1 MYVSTQKIDPCSPDI
16 LSCYE
21 EALASAKQ
29 QGVTVKILVLCN
41 PHNPLGRCYPA
52 STLTLLL
59 KFCNENKIHLVAD
72 EIYAMS
78 VYDIPAEKA
87 TPFVSVLSLD
97 WEKYI
102 DAKYFHHVYG
112 LSKDFACGGLRMGV
126 LYTKSREVERAV
138 TALANFHSSG
148 TVNALL
154 ATRILENRS
163 FTKEFLQK
171 SRKRMAEASMLARTL
186 LDEAGIEYLPANAGF
201 FLWIDMGPWLREE
214 DGEDEWARER
224 SLMERLLAKRVFV
237 MGGGMQKADRA
248 GWFRFVFTREQGL
261 VREGIR
267 RIKDV
272 CGIE

>member
-1 MYVSTQKIDPCSPDI
+1 MSTPEIDPFGPGV

-21 EALASAKQ
+21 EALTSAKQ

-52 STLTLLL
+52 STLTALL
-59 KFCNENKIHLVAD
+59 KFCNIHKIHLVAD

-78 VYDIPAEKA
+78 VYDVPGEEKA
-87 TPFVSVLSLD
+87 APFVSVLSLE

-112 LSKDFACGGLRMGV
+112 LSKDFACGGLRVGV
-126 LYTKSREVERAV
+126 LYTKSKEVERAV

-154 ATRILENRS
+154 ANTILENKS
-163 FTKEFLQK
+163 FIKGFLEK
-171 SRKRMAEASMLARTL
+171 NRNRIAAASLLARGL
-186 LDEAGIEYLPANAGF
+186 LDEAGIYYLPANAGF
-201 FLWIDMGPWLREE
+201 FLWVDLGPWLREK

-224 SLMERLLAKRVFV
+224 RLMERLMEKRVFV
-237 MGGGMQKADRA
+237 MGGGMQSADRA
-248 GWFRFVFTREQGL
+248 GWFRFVFTRDEAL
-261 VREGIR
+261 VKEGIR
-267 RIKDV
+267 RMKEV